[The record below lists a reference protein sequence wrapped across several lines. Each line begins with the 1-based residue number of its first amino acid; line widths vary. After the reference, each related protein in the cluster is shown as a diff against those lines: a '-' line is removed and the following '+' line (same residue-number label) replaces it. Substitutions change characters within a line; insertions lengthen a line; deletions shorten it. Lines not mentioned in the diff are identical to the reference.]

1 MVCISVNSRDN
12 RWTVGGRPAV
22 AFPSESSR
30 YQLIVVTVEL
40 SEVERAVKVMLFNT

>member
-1 MVCISVNSRDN
+1 MNSRDN

-30 YQLIVVTVEL
+30 YQLIVGTVEL
-40 SEVERAVKVMLFNT
+40 SEAERERERERQQSK